1 MDPDEPPDSSRS
13 TADPNVVVADT
24 AALAANS
31 AERAQAAAADAITNA
46 QTAAA
51 GVAVVAA
58 EETRQSEERLAQWQT
73 SIVQQNEALAESLRA
88 QSAATEAKLAEAM
101 DAILSIRTRLDKP
114 PESPASR
121 ESGSSG
127 ETPPPGEETP
137 PGETEPPAEPKP
149 ARKRAHRWI

>member
-1 MDPDEPPDSSRS
+1 MTVEDEPLI
-13 TADPNVVVADT
+13 DPNPVIADT

-31 AERAQAAAADAITNA
+31 AERAQAAAADAIANA
-46 QTAAA
+46 NTAAA

-73 SIVQQNEALAESLRA
+73 QIQSENATLRGELSETKSALEARLAE
-88 QSAATEAKLAEAM
+88 TM
-101 DAILSIRTRLDKP
+101 DAILSIQTRLDKP
-114 PESPASR
+114 PGNPPNR
-121 ESGSSG
+121 ENGSSG
-127 ETPPPGEETP
+127 ESPPQGEEA

>member
-1 MDPDEPPDSSRS
+1 MAPDEQPPPD
-13 TADPNVVVADT
+13 PNIVVADT

-31 AERAQAAAADAITNA
+31 AERAQAAAADAIEHA
-46 QTAAA
+46 QHAAA

-58 EETRQSEERLAQWQT
+58 EESRLSEERLAQWQT
-73 SIVQQNEALAESLRA
+73 TIQTRQEELAGSLQAQNQALE
-88 QSAATEAKLAEAM
+88 TKLAQTM
-101 DAILSIRTRLDKP
+101 DAILSIQQRLDKP
-114 PESPASR
+114 PETPPSP

-127 ETPPPGEETP
+127 ETPP

>member
-1 MDPDEPPDSSRS
+1 MMAPDDPPPP
-13 TADPNVVVADT
+13 DPNVVVSDT

-31 AERAQAAAADAITNA
+31 AERAQAAAQDAIAHA

-58 EETRQSEERLAQWQT
+58 EETRQSEERLAQWQS
-73 SIVQQNEALAESLRA
+73 SIQTRQEQLASDIGT
-88 QSAATEAKLAEAM
+88 QSAAMEAKLAEAM

-114 PESPASR
+114 PESPPSPTP
-121 ESGSSG
+121 GSSG
-127 ETPPPGEETP
+127 ETPPGEAPP

>member
-1 MDPDEPPDSSRS
+1 MTVENENPPE
-13 TADPNVVVADT
+13 PNVVVADT

-31 AERAQAAAADAITNA
+31 AERAQAAAADAIANA

-73 SIVQQNEALAESLRA
+73 TIQTRQEELAGNLQAQNQALE
-88 QSAATEAKLAEAM
+88 TKLAQTM

-114 PESPASR
+114 PESPKSP
-121 ESGSSG
+121 ENGSSG
-127 ETPPPGEETP
+127 ESPPEQP
-137 PGETEPPAEPKP
+137 ETEPPPEPKP